1 MCRQLIDLLLVK
13 LLEEA
18 IDGTWELS
26 LLLTDWI
33 LESEKKRV
41 GGKNLHLVLVLNV
54 QQTTL
59 VMCSAVTFTVPKLII
74 LLHLNSTPVFFIWF

>member
-1 MCRQLIDLLLVK
+1 MK

-41 GGKNLHLVLVLNV
+41 GGKNLPLHLVLVFNV